1 MSKGYW
7 LTPEEMIKRKKLKK
21 NLTYS
26 FIALGTILLSAVFT
40 FVANNI

>member
-7 LTPEEMIKRKKLKK
+7 LTPEEMMKRKKRKK

-26 FIALGTILLSAVFT
+26 FIALGTIILSTVVT
-40 FVANNI
+40 IVANNI